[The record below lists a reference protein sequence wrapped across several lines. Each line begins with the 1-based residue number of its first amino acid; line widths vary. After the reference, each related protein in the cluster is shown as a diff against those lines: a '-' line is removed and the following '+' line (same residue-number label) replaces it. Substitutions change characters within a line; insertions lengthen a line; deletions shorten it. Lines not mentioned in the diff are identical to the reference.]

1 MDVKSL
7 SANASQD
14 SLYDKTIQTIGALS
28 KLPLISV
35 DREKF
40 LTEQFSNSPYLKQVL
55 DDGPQ
60 TVYSTTTLQEVAY
73 KVINSSTKSSTAAS
87 FATGIAS
94 NPVAMVATGGADI
107 AQYFGFAINMA
118 QKIAY
123 LFGEDT
129 LFDNEETSDLSEEA
143 NMRIITYLGVM
154 FGATGATSLITKFSK
169 PVGEQLGKKVA
180 AKALT
185 KTFWYPTVK
194 KVGALLGKEITK
206 KTVAKTVSKA
216 VPIIGGVISR
226 GLTYMT
232 FKPMGKRLTDVF
244 FKSLNGELTDVDID
258 FELNPDFVE
267 KINKAHKE
275 TTESSQIID
284 GEFSEIDSE

>member
-1 MDVKSL
+1 MDVKPL

-206 KTVAKTVSKA
+206 
-216 VPIIGGVISR
+216 
-226 GLTYMT
+226 
-232 FKPMGKRLTDVF
+232 
-244 FKSLNGELTDVDID
+244 
-258 FELNPDFVE
+258 
-267 KINKAHKE
+267 
-275 TTESSQIID
+275 
-284 GEFSEIDSE
+284 

>member
-1 MDVKSL
+1 
-7 SANASQD
+7 
-14 SLYDKTIQTIGALS
+14 
-28 KLPLISV
+28 
-35 DREKF
+35 
-40 LTEQFSNSPYLKQVL
+40 
-55 DDGPQ
+55 
-60 TVYSTTTLQEVAY
+60 Y

-129 LFDNEETSDLSEEA
+129 LFNNEEASDLSEEA

-206 KTVAKTVSKA
+206 KTVATTVAKA
-216 VPIIGGVISR
+216 VPIIGGVISG

-244 FKSLNGELTDVDID
+244 VKSLNGKLTDVDID